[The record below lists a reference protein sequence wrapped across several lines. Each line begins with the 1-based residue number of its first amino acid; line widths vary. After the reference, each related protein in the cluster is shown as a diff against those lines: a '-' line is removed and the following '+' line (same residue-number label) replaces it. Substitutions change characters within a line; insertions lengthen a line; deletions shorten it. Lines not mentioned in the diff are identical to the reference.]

1 MKRMNTELKVG
12 LFALLVLSVFAY
24 MTFKAGGIE
33 FTTKKGYV
41 VYVYFK
47 NIAGLDEKT
56 KVKISGVN
64 AGVIE
69 KIQLDEGRAKLT
81 VRMNRE
87 VKLYSDAS
95 ASIKAA
101 GLLGDKYLEI
111 KPGLEDPVL
120 VDGESLKNVSEIV
133 DLDDLTRN
141 LTAVSENINIL
152 AKALNETF
160 APAETKQALKESIIN
175 LRDITAQFK
184 ETIEVNDAK
193 LRATLDTIHS
203 LALSINDLVKDNRES
218 VTAAISNME
227 NFSASLKTEGPELVA
242 NLSKAAEELKGLVE
256 ENRPAIKRTTESL
269 DQIAQKIDSGEGSL
283 GKLIKDDSLH
293 ESIKNAAQGI
303 ERTVSAI
310 DRFRTF
316 ISFQADYLTGSEDA
330 KGYFTVTLQPRPERY
345 YILGVVS
352 DPIGRVEKTVTIRKT
367 DEGKKRIEKKEIKDE
382 IEFTAHYAMRHSDFA
397 LRLGFTENT
406 FGAGTDYFFNN
417 DRGKI
422 SADIWDFDNDEE
434 HSNNPHLRIG
444 IDYFLFRNLFITAG
458 GDNLLNDEWR
468 GAYAGVGLRIE
479 DEDFKY
485 LFGSLPRISP

>member
-1 MKRMNTELKVG
+1 MNTELKVG

-24 MTFKAGGIE
+24 MTFKAGGIDL
-33 FTTKKGYV
+33 TAKQGYV
-41 VYVYFK
+41 VYVYFR
-47 NIAGLDEKT
+47 NIAGLDVKT

-87 VKLYSDAS
+87 VKLYTDSS

-111 KPGLEDPVL
+111 KPGNTEPVL
-120 VDGESLKNVSEIV
+120 VDGETLKNVSEIV

-152 AKALNETF
+152 AKSLNETF
-160 APAETKQALKESIIN
+160 ATSESKDALQETIIN
-175 LRDITAQFK
+175 LRDITAEFK
-184 ETIEVNDAK
+184 ETIAVNDIK
-193 LRATLDTIHS
+193 LRDTLDTIHS
-203 LALSINDLVKDNRES
+203 LALSINDLVNDNSETF
-218 VTAAISNME
+218 TAAVHNME
-227 NFSASLKTEGPELVA
+227 DFSHSLKTEGPELVA
-242 NLSKAAEELKGLVE
+242 NLSKAAEELKDLVE

-269 DQIAQKIDSGEGSL
+269 DQITQKIDRGEGSL
-283 GKLIKDDSLH
+283 GKFIKDDSLH

-303 ERTVSAI
+303 EKTVSAI

-316 ISFQADYLTGSEDA
+316 ITFQADYLTESGDA
-330 KGYFTVTLQPRPERY
+330 KGYFMVTLQPRPERY

-352 DPIGRVEKTVTIRKT
+352 DPLGRVDKTVTIKKT
-367 DEGKKRIEKKEIKDE
+367 EEGKKRIEKYEIKDE
-382 IEFTAHYAMRHSDFA
+382 IEFTAQYAMRHNDLA

-406 FGAGTDYFFNN
+406 FGAGTDYFFHN
-417 DRGKI
+417 DKGKI

-434 HSNNPHLRIG
+434 DSDNPHLRVG
-444 IDYFLFRNLFITAG
+444 VDYFLFRNLFITAG

-479 DEDFKY
+479 DEDLKY